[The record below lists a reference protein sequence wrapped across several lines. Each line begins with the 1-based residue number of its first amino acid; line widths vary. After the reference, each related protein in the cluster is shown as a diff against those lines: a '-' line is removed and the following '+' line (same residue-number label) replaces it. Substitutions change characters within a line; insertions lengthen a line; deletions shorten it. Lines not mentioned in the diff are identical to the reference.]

1 MLTKYPSGSL
11 TTPPCA
17 EGLTFL
23 VTSVQLPL
31 DVATFNKVKAVV
43 GFNSRFIQNTP
54 LTPNL
59 LSLSSAAVSGLA
71 GAGGAV
77 AQPAEAIAEAPSAE
91 GAVASGVPTLTLA
104 PVSQPTSIVTL
115 ASTDIP

>member
-1 MLTKYPSGSL
+1 MSIGSL

-31 DVATFNKVKAVV
+31 DVATYNKVKAVV

-54 LTPNL
+54 SSPNL

-71 GAGGAV
+71 GSVAAV
-77 AQPAEAIAEAPSAE
+77 PKAEEAAAVPKAEEAAASPAETLSLA
-91 GAVASGVPTLTLA
+91 AVS
-104 PVSQPTSIVTL
+104 S
-115 ASTDIP
+115 ST